1 MKIPARR
8 LAGARPHPRI
18 PRPSLRSEVHDPA
31 PAAWLGIALGIAF
44 GICFVT
50 GVVSHL
56 VQSGGSL
63 LEHDVANG
71 GNWRAWP
78 TTGGSWY
85 RITQG
90 LHVVTGVAAI
100 PLLLIKLFV
109 VYPRLFTWP
118 PVRSVR
124 HFVERATLPVLIGG
138 SMFQVV
144 TGLQNAQYWYPWGFF
159 FPVGHYWA
167 AWVTIGALIA
177 HIGAKATIATRVVR
191 EGVPRAEPPVPR
203 AEPPDQVESPDRAL
217 PADGGLNRRSV
228 LTAAA
233 AASGLVVA
241 TYAGGTVR
249 PLRALGVLNARDPAA
264 GPQGFPVNKTAAQV
278 RVTETAMSPDY
289 RLRVTGAVERPLELT
304 RDELAAAPQR
314 EAVLPIACVEGWS
327 ASARWRGVPVRWLLE
342 QAGAASGAVVR
353 VASLQASGL
362 YRASDLSPQL
372 AADADTL
379 LALQVGGEDL
389 HIDHGFPLR
398 LIAPNNPGVLQTK
411 WVASLEVMG

>member
-1 MKIPARR
+1 M
-8 LAGARPHPRI
+8 
-18 PRPSLRSEVHDPA
+18 
-31 PAAWLGIALGIAF
+31 
-44 GICFVT
+44 
-50 GVVSHL
+50 
-56 VQSGGSL
+56 
-63 LEHDVANG
+63 
-71 GNWRAWP
+71 
-78 TTGGSWY
+78 
-85 RITQG
+85 
-90 LHVVTGVAAI
+90 GVAAI

-138 SMFQVV
+138 SMFLVV

-191 EGVPRAEPPVPR
+191 EGLPR

-264 GPQGFPVNKTAAQV
+264 GPQGFPVNKSAAQV
-278 RVTETAMSPDY
+278 RVTEVAMSPDY

-327 ASARWRGVPVRWLLE
+327 ASARWRGVPVGWLLE

-353 VASLQASGL
+353 VTSLQASGL

-389 HIDHGFPLR
+389 HIDHGFPVR

-411 WVASLEVMG
+411 WVASLEVLG